1 MQDRPRI
8 PFAVAERGE
17 EDGMKRQVGRKWS
30 VGVVLATVSVGM
42 LVSPLVVSASD
53 RVTQKEQCS
62 MAVFSK
68 PAAKTDHI
76 CDEQTVRKLARHGQV
91 FEQNQMG
98 IASILGIAA
107 GSDAKD
113 ALKWFEEA
121 AHKGYAPAQVNL
133 AVMYSNGWGTAP
145 NQATAL
151 HWLQAAAAQEYG
163 RAYYNLGVLFM
174 EGKGVRQDYGEAMR
188 YFEKGAA
195 AGDSRA
201 QNNAGYLYDH
211 GLGIKQDLSK
221 AAQLYK
227 QAADAG
233 DPMGE
238 SNLADLFLRGEGVAA
253 NDAEALRLFEQAAV
267 QGHTGARIKLGY
279 MYEEGRGTERNAQA
293 AYEWIMAATLAGDQR
308 GQYLIKPLE
317 AKLTAEQIQ
326 RAKDRAHVLYS
337 DKGSSQVSAQAFLQ

>member
-1 MQDRPRI
+1 MKRRI
-8 PFAVAERGE
+8 GLRWSMGVALGMVAVAMCGSP
-17 EDGMKRQVGRKWS
+17 MVAS
-30 VGVVLATVSVGM
+30 ATDQ
-42 LVSPLVVSASD
+42 AAK
-53 RVTQKEQCS
+53 KEQCS
-62 MAVFSK
+62 MAIFSR
-68 PAAKTDHI
+68 PAAKAEHI
-76 CDEQTVRKLARHGQV
+76 CDEQTVRKLARRGQV
-91 FEQNQMG
+91 FEQNQLG
-98 IASILGIAA
+98 IASILGIAE

-133 AVMYSNGWGTAP
+133 AVMYSNGWGTVP
-145 NQATAL
+145 NNAAAL
-151 HWLQAAAAQEYG
+151 HWLQIAAAQEYG
-163 RAYYNLGVLFM
+163 RAYYNLGVFYM
-174 EGKGVRQDYGEAMR
+174 EGKGVSQDYAEAMR

-211 GLGIKQDLSK
+211 GLGVKRDLAK
-221 AAQLYK
+221 AAEFYK
-227 QAADAG
+227 QAADGG

-253 NDAEALRLFEQAAV
+253 NDAEAFRLFEKAAV

-279 MYEEGRGTERNAQA
+279 MYEEGRGTDRNAQA

-317 AKLTAEQIQ
+317 SKLTAEQIQ